1 MIYCLIEPEQ
11 KEVVSVEA
19 VRAYYDGRVFIPTQ
33 PVNARKNQ
41 SVLVTILDEIQD
53 NATKGILLALAG
65 SFDNCDYD
73 DFITA
78 LKDTERVDE
87 HEW

>member
-1 MIYCLIEPEQ
+1 MIYCINKTGTEGGGM
-11 KEVVSVEA
+11 EA
-19 VRAYYDGRVFIPTQ
+19 VSAYYDGRVFIPTQ

-41 SVLVTILDEIQD
+41 SVLVTILDDTQGS
-53 NATKGILLALAG
+53 ATKETLRTLAG
-65 SFDNCDYD
+65 SLDEADYN
-73 DFITA
+73 DFINA